1 MTLLDVVLELVI
13 VVTAMLATAT
23 LVLVGPQ
30 RIAAAIRG
38 YRWRLEACLLS
49 IAALVV
55 VLALRLST
63 RDVVRRL
70 ERRVIGHNITDDLFA
85 LEQQLFGETPVAILQ
100 SLQTEALTTFF
111 VFIYIYGYAF
121 LLLFP
126 IIAYFALEEMDE
138 LSTLLLAFTANYGIG
153 LLCYVFFIAYG
164 PRNFDPMLFEGLLYD
179 AFPQSHSL
187 TGQVNQNTNVFP
199 SLHTSLSM
207 TVFFVAWVTRD
218 RYPLWVPLSGFLAI
232 SVALSTMYLGIH
244 WFSDVAAGTVLALI
258 SVYIGVNYT
267 VEGLVATGRQYLG
280 QRFDVLG
287 KPGGE

>member
-1 MTLLDVVLELVI
+1 MALLEVVLELTI
-13 VVTAMLATAT
+13 VVLAMLATAT

-30 RIAAAIRG
+30 RIVAAFRG

-49 IAALVV
+49 VAALVV
-55 VLALRLST
+55 VLGLRVST
-63 RDVVRRL
+63 RDIVQRL
-70 ERRVIGHNITDDLFA
+70 ERRVIGHNITYDLFA
-85 LEQQLFGETPVAILQ
+85 LEQRLFGETTVELLQ
-100 SLQTEALTTFF
+100 SIQSEALTSFF

-126 IIAYFALEEMDE
+126 VIAYFALEEMDD

-153 LLCYVFFIAYG
+153 LLCYILFIAYG
-164 PRNFDPMLFEGLLYD
+164 PRNFDPVLFEGLLYD
-179 AFPQSHSL
+179 AFPQSRAL
-187 TGQVNQNTNVFP
+187 TNQVNQNTNVFP

-207 TVFFVAWVTRD
+207 TVFFLAWVTRD
-218 RYPLWVPLSGFLAI
+218 RYPIWVPISGFLAI

-244 WFSDVAAGTVLALI
+244 WFFDVVAGTALALL

-267 VEGLVATGRQYLG
+267 VDGLVATSRQYLG
-280 QRFDVLG
+280 QRFDRIG